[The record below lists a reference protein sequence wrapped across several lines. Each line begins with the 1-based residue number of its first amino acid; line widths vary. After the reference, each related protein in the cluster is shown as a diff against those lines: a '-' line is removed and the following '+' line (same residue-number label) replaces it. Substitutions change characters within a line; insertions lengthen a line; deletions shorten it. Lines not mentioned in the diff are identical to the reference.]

1 MCWEMARGHNKAP
14 IRMGRSGPVRR
25 ETFHAEKV
33 CHKEQGEWNG
43 NKWESQPVPVEEEQ
57 CCDLAGCGI
66 GYNRTLP
73 VDGGAT
79 AWYADA
85 DG

>member
-1 MCWEMARGHNKAP
+1 MARRHNKAP
-14 IRMGRSGPVRR
+14 DPYEKIGACRR

-43 NKWESQPVPVEEEQ
+43 NKWESQPVPVEEDTF
-57 CCDLAGCGI
+57 CDLLGGGM